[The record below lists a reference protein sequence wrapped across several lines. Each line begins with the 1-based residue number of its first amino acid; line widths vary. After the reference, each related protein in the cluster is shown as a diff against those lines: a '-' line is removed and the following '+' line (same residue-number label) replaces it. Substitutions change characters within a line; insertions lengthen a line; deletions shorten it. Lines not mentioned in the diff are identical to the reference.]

1 MLLEKQ
7 CATARR
13 GAGRAVVAMLY
24 LDSSAIVK
32 LVVREPETDALVE
45 VVRADPAVV
54 SSALAV
60 TEVVRAVA
68 RSGVSPSRA
77 EAVLDGIAL
86 IPIDE
91 GILPAAGSLAPRDL
105 RTLDAIHLASA
116 LSFGRDLEGL
126 VTYDQRLAEA
136 ATGAGI
142 DVRAP
147 RAERS

>member
-1 MLLEKQ
+1 
-7 CATARR
+7 
-13 GAGRAVVAMLY
+13 MLY

-32 LVVREPETDALVE
+32 LVVREPETADLVE

-60 TEVVRAVA
+60 TEVIRAVT
-68 RSGVSPSRA
+68 RSGGRAARA

-91 GILPAAGSLAPRDL
+91 GILRAAATLAPRDL

-116 LSFGRDLEGL
+116 LSFGRDLAEL

-142 DVRAP
+142 DVRSPGAD
-147 RAERS
+147 RWGRS

>member
-1 MLLEKQ
+1 
-7 CATARR
+7 
-13 GAGRAVVAMLY
+13 VLY

-32 LVVREPETDALVE
+32 LVVREPETGDLVE
-45 VVRADPAVV
+45 AVRADHTVV
-54 SSALAV
+54 TSALAV
-60 TEVVRAVA
+60 TEVIRAVA
-68 RSGVSPSRA
+68 RSGTRAVRA

-91 GILPAAGSLAPRDL
+91 GILRAAASLAPRDL

-116 LSFGRDLEGL
+116 LSFGRDLASL

-142 DVRAP
+142 DVRSPGA
-147 RAERS
+147 SGS

>member
-1 MLLEKQ
+1 
-7 CATARR
+7 
-13 GAGRAVVAMLY
+13 MLY

-32 LVVREPETDALVE
+32 LVVREPETADLVE

-60 TEVVRAVA
+60 TEVIRAVT
-68 RSGVSPSRA
+68 RSGGRAARA
-77 EAVLDGIAL
+77 EAVLEGIAL

-91 GILPAAGSLAPRDL
+91 GILRAAATLAPRDL

-116 LSFGRDLEGL
+116 LSFGRDLAEL

-142 DVRAP
+142 DVRSPGAD
-147 RAERS
+147 R